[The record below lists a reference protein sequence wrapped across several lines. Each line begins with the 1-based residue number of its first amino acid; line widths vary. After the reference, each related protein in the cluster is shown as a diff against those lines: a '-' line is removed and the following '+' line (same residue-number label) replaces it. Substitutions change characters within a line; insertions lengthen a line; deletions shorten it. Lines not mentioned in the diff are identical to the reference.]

1 MNGKIYVYKV
11 IILDITW
18 QGTESRKK
26 RKEKP
31 DKIQMQKKMYN
42 LSYTIIL
49 LVK

>member
-1 MNGKIYVYKV
+1 MQEREMLTHGKIYVCKV

-31 DKIQMQKKMYN
+31 DKIQIQKKN
-42 LSYTIIL
+42 
-49 LVK
+49 V